1 MNKWRWISLFIG
13 IGWFSLPF
21 LLPIEGLAFEARVTM
36 AIFLIAAWY
45 WITEPIP
52 IYVTSLMIVFLQVF
66 LLSNQ
71 SLILNRIGST
81 DGIKPPSYESILG
94 TLSHPI
100 IILFLGGFV
109 LARAASKYQMDK
121 MIIRVFLKPFGSSP
135 AAVLAGIILVTSAL
149 SAFVSNTATTAMMM
163 TVIFPLVAQM
173 KEDDGFR
180 VALALSIPFAANIGG
195 IITPIASPP
204 NAVVLSALEAQG
216 KSISFTDWMIMM
228 LPIIVVTLFFF
239 WFLLVKMYPTKARF
253 NVQFGK
259 DEAQKMGWR
268 LFWLYFVSA
277 LTVILWFTEALHG
290 IPSALIALIPVIG
303 LTAFGLIDRDDI
315 RGLSWEVLWL
325 VAGGISLGSSMKQ
338 TGLAEWIVMQMPLQ
352 GVGVIGIFIVIALA
366 GWLLATFM
374 SHTVTASLLIPVV
387 ISLFT
392 SGMLENAPPLEIM
405 GLTVVCASSL
415 GMMLPIS
422 TPPNAIAAATGLVSS
437 KSMMKIGFLVG
448 LMECGL
454 LLVIA
459 RYYWPWILG

>member
-13 IGWFSLPF
+13 LVWFSLP
-21 LLPIEGLAFEARVTM
+21 LLFPIEGLAFEARVTM

-45 WITEPIP
+45 WVTEPIP
-52 IYVTSLMIVFLQVF
+52 IYVTSLLIVFLQVF
-66 LLSNQ
+66 LLSDQ
-71 SLILNRIGST
+71 SLILNRIGFT
-81 DGIKPPSYESILG
+81 EGVEAPTYDRILG

-109 LARAASKYQMDK
+109 LARAASKYQMDR

-135 AAVLAGIILVTSAL
+135 AAVLAGSILVTSAL

-173 KEDDGFR
+173 KEDDRFR
-180 VALALSIPFAANIGG
+180 IALALSIPFAANIGG

-216 KSISFTDWMIMM
+216 RSISFTDWMILM
-228 LPIIVVTLFFF
+228 LPMVVVTLIFF
-239 WFLLVKMYPTKARF
+239 WFLLVKMFPTKARF
-253 NVQFGK
+253 DVRLEK
-259 DEAQKMGWR
+259 SDDQKIGWR
-268 LFWLYFVSA
+268 LYWLYFVSA
-277 LTVILWFTEALHG
+277 ATVALWFTEALHG

-338 TGLAEWIVMQMPLQ
+338 TGLAEWVVMQMPLQ
-352 GVGVIGIFIVIALA
+352 GVGTIGIFLVIALA

-392 SGMLENAPPLEIM
+392 SGMLDNAPPLEIL
-405 GLTVVCASSL
+405 GLVVVCASSL

-422 TPPNAIAAATGLVSS
+422 TPPNAIAAATGLVTT
-437 KSMMKIGFLVG
+437 KSMMRAGFLVG
-448 LMECGL
+448 LFECGL

-459 RYYWPWILG
+459 RYYWSWILG